1 MNQLEQLRQY
11 SSVVIDTGD
20 IDSIAQWRPED
31 ATTNPSLVLK
41 ALQGSRYDELIADLG
56 RELDMRHR
64 HHERARMDEAL
75 DRLSVSLGCA
85 ILTHIPGRVSTEI
98 DARLSFDTAA
108 SVQRARRLIRFYQE
122 AGVGRERVLIKIAA
136 TWEGLQ
142 AARLLEQEGIACN
155 LTLLFHQAQA
165 QAAAEAGVT
174 LISPFVGR
182 ILDWHRARSP
192 DTDYHVDQ
200 DPGVLS
206 VRSIYEM
213 YKAQGYTTLIMAASF
228 RHLDEIRALA
238 GCDKLTIAPAW
249 LAQLSQD
256 SSPLARALPA
266 EIPAQERPPALCET
280 RFRWL
285 MNEDAMAEE
294 KLAEG
299 IRLFA
304 HDTRQLEATL
314 IRRWTAV

>member
-20 IDSIAQWRPED
+20 IDSVAQWHPED

-41 ALQGSRYDELIADLG
+41 ALQGSRYDALIRDLG
-56 RELDMRHR
+56 RELDMRNR
-64 HHERARMDEAL
+64 HGDRALMDEAL
-75 DRLSVSLGCA
+75 DRLSVSLGCD

-108 SVQRARRLIRFYQE
+108 SVQRARRLIRLYQE
-122 AGVGRERVLIKIAA
+122 RGVGRERVLIKIAA

-155 LTLLFHQAQA
+155 LTLLFHLAQA

-182 ILDWHRARSP
+182 ILDWHRARSSMP
-192 DTDYHVDQ
+192 NYHGEM
-200 DPGVLS
+200 DPGVMS
-206 VRSIYEM
+206 VRAIYQM
-213 YKAQGYTTLIMAASF
+213 YKSQGYTTLIMAASF

-238 GCDKLTIAPAW
+238 GCDKLTIAPSW
-249 LAQLSQD
+249 LEQLSQD
-256 SSPLARALPA
+256 SSPLLRALPA
-266 EIPAQERPPALCET
+266 EIAAQERPPGLSEA

-304 HDTRQLEATL
+304 HDTRQLEETL
-314 IRRWTAV
+314 IQRWTAA